1 MALNKT
7 APYVGQKILKGE
19 LLSIAVSSVTVKG
32 VMHMLAMDK

>member
-1 MALNKT
+1 VALNKT